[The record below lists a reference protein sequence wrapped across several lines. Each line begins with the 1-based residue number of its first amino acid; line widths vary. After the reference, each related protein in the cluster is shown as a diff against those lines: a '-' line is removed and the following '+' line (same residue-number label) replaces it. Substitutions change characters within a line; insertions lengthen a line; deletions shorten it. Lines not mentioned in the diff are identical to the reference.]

1 MSLTDTPVEYA
12 LEALGVEIVGA
23 SGDEI
28 QCFCPVHHLTRGR
41 AQSHPRFYMNAE
53 SGAALCFT
61 CGWRGNLARL
71 VSDLEADIDLDDFE
85 FTVLVRRTDRLTRA
99 GESEGEE
106 EAVDPY
112 VSEYAFNKNPYPPH
126 KQLQTRHLTKAVA
139 MRLNLRWDEARRL
152 WLIPVLGFHGEFL
165 GWQEKG
171 PGYFNN
177 VPPRMRKRR
186 SLFGLQQSTGNRV
199 FVVESPL
206 DSARFLRHGLSSVA
220 TYGAAMSSDQ
230 LHMVCRR
237 YKHIVLAYDND
248 RAGWDATASV
258 ADQLRIIYGR
268 PALYYRY
275 PPGARGEDPGSLSG
289 AQFRLAAAEPL
300 PVPPGIVR
308 SLQEL

>member
-1 MSLTDTPVEYA
+1 MSWTDSAVEYA

-61 CGWRGNLARL
+61 CGWRGNLSRL
-71 VSDLEADIDLDDFE
+71 VADLEADLDLEDFE
-85 FTVLVRRTDRLTRA
+85 FTTMVQRA
-99 GESEGEE
+99 GRLESAVVGEDLDE
-106 EAVDPY
+106 ETDPY
-112 VSEYAFNKNPYPPH
+112 VSQYAFDKNPYPP
-126 KQLQTRHLTKAVA
+126 LSVLRARHLTMAEA
-139 MRLNLRWDEARRL
+139 LSFNLRWDPAHGY
-152 WLIPVLGFHGEFL
+152 WLIPVHSFDGELL

-171 PGYFNN
+171 DGHFLN
-177 VPPRMRKRR
+177 VPKRMRKRR
-186 SLFGLQQSTGNRV
+186 SLFGLHQARQPRV

-206 DSARFLRHGLSSVA
+206 DVARFMRYGYAAVA

-230 LHMVCRR
+230 LHMICRR
-237 YKHIVLAYDND
+237 FRDIVLAYDND
-248 RAGWDATASV
+248 RAGWDVTADV
-258 ADQLRIIYGR
+258 AERLRTIYGR

-275 PPGARGEDPGSLSG
+275 PPDSHGEDPGSLPTP
-289 AQFRLAAAEPL
+289 AFRRAARSPLAL
-300 PVPPGIVR
+300 PPGIVR